1 LASPF
6 YQQSPFLAHALARF
20 TAMGVQM
27 RQQNLKIILF
37 AWIRGYKGL
46 KLFGGMGASLHA
58 NSVW

>member
-1 LASPF
+1 
-6 YQQSPFLAHALARF
+6 
-20 TAMGVQM
+20 MGVQM